1 MDSRGLWHGNKAAM
15 DVAGKTVYKGMGFM
29 QSVVSGC
36 GYIGV
41 YGFCQKPLR

>member
-1 MDSRGLWHGNKAAM
+1 MEIKQPGMS
-15 DVAGKTVYKGMGFM
+15 AGKTVYKSIGFM